1 MLKYLAPISLGLL
14 MLVIDGCKQYDN
26 FTTYYNTYYNAERL
40 IKETEEDFEYQEE
53 KKRVKPRIIIPDNK
67 MYVPALPKSGPP
79 PFLNEIIISQQKL
92 QPVKTK
98 LDSIIIKGSKILSKH
113 PKSNYIE
120 GTLYLMAMSFF
131 YQNQWINSQIKCS
144 ELIDKYPDG
153 ELSPD
158 AHLLMAKDYL
168 IQRKFSAG
176 QVLLSRTVDIAWQ
189 KKRYDILSEAFRLEA
204 ELALFLNDTEGAL
217 RPYKQAIVQCEDDEQ
232 RARWQLDLAALQYRI
247 GMFEKAEKSFQRVH
261 DYSPDYLG
269 IFEALLYEA
278 ASKTRLGKYE
288 EAEQILDRL
297 DGDGKFQEW
306 RANILA
312 ERMNILRL
320 QRKDT
325 LFNKLTVYADSSYP
339 NNDAISTVYYEMG
352 MDNYNQNK
360 YVYAR
365 NYFARSKIIKTPVSN
380 SADRMYKLLNSWE
393 SKRNVTVPLM
403 QRWAIHDTLNDS
415 TLSVFALNLFE
426 TGRIHEQLGN
436 TDSAE
441 FYYKLAKDVS
451 PPSEKASARYLYVYA
466 RFIEDKEPVETDSIL
481 DYLVQAFPTTEYG
494 IDSRK
499 RLGYTDEFLIDTVA
513 EIYKSGVSLRK
524 NKEYQYALQQF
535 LSIYDKYPQNNFAPR
550 ALYSV
555 GWTYENDLRNR
566 DSAIHYYLLLMEKYP
581 NSEYARDI
589 RSVVDF
595 TVASKEGKI
604 PDSLRARTL
613 IKYEKNLKIDTV
625 AIQSTEKGKK
635 NKSEFDSPLDIINK
649 PKEFLKSLTEPFSEP
664 EKMLE
669 KATKEILDSNSL
681 KDKMNPAIEFENPFK
696 DLMQDS
702 TTKEEQIKPP
712 K

>member
-1 MLKYLAPISLGLL
+1 MYKYLAAISLGILL
-14 MLVIDGCKQYDN
+14 LGSGGCKQYDN
-26 FTTYYNTYYNAERL
+26 FTTYFNTYYNAERL

-53 KKRVKPRIIIPDNK
+53 KRRVKPRIIVPDNK
-67 MYVPALPKSGPP
+67 MYVPAIPKTGPP
-79 PFLNEIIISQQKL
+79 PFLTEFIISQQKL

-120 GTLYLMAMSFF
+120 GTLYLMALSFF

-153 ELSPD
+153 EMSPD

-168 IQRKFSAG
+168 IQRKYLAG

-204 ELALFLNDTEGAL
+204 ELSLFLNDTEGAL

-232 RARWQLDLAALQYRI
+232 RAKWQLDLASLQYRI
-247 GMFEKAEKSFQRVH
+247 GKFDRAEISFRKVH
-261 DYSPDYLG
+261 EYSPDYLG

-278 ASKTRLGKYE
+278 ACKTRLGNYE
-288 EAEQILDRL
+288 EAEKILDRIE
-297 DGDGKFQEW
+297 GDGKFQEW

-320 QRKDT
+320 QKKDT
-325 LFNKLTVYADSSYP
+325 LFNKVTVYADSAYP

-352 MDNYNQNK
+352 MDNFNKNK

-365 NYFARSKIIKTPVSN
+365 NYFERAKLIKTPVSN

-403 QRWAIHDTLNDS
+403 QRWSTHDTLNDS

-436 TDSAE
+436 PDSAE
-441 FYYKLAKDVS
+441 FYFKFAKDAS

-466 RFIEDKEPVETDSIL
+466 RYIEDNEPTVADSIL
-481 DYLVQAFPTTEYG
+481 DYIVQVFPTTEYG
-494 IDSRK
+494 IDARK
-499 RLGYTDEFLIDTVA
+499 RLGYTEEFLIDTVA
-513 EIYKSGVSLRK
+513 ELYKSGVSLRK

-535 LSIYDKYPQNNFAPR
+535 LTIYDKYPQNALAPKS
-550 ALYSV
+550 LYTV
-555 GWTYENDLRNR
+555 GWTYENELKNR
-566 DSAIHYYLLLMEKYP
+566 DSAIHYYLLLLEKYP

-589 RSVVDF
+589 RMIVDF
-595 TVASKEGKI
+595 ANAVKDGKV
-604 PDSLRARTL
+604 PDSLKARSL
-613 IKYEKNLKIDTV
+613 LKYERKMQIDTI
-625 AIQSTEKGKK
+625 ASQPAEQGKK
-635 NKSEFDSPLDIINK
+635 NKSLFNDPMEILDKPTEFIK
-649 PKEFLKSLTEPFSEP
+649 TLTEPFSNP

-669 KATKEILDSNSL
+669 NATKDVTDPKKIQDRLTPEI
-681 KDKMNPAIEFENPFK
+681 KFENPFK
-696 DLMQDS
+696 DLEPDS
-702 TTKEEQIKPP
+702 TKEKKVEPP